1 MWRPIAQ
8 RKLGPSHAADNS
20 PCQDSFLLDVVEGG
34 ASQSLVACVADGA
47 GSAKYSDV
55 GSEVVCRTIVECAC
69 AYLHAG
75 GRIEEL
81 RRQDVLRWCD
91 EARSRI
97 QQEAVLREC
106 EVRELA
112 STLCAAIIGPATS
125 CFFQIGDGAMILRK
139 QGVYGVVFWPQSGEY
154 ANSTN
159 FLTSPKYDS
168 QLEFISTDTRCSD
181 IALMTDGLE
190 RLALRFDSQTP
201 HVPFFDPFFRAIRAT
216 KDYTGLNESLQA
228 FLGSGPVRDRSD
240 DDKTLIL
247 ASFIDETE
255 DAV

>member
-1 MWRPIAQ
+1 VWRPIAQ
-8 RKLGPSHAADNS
+8 SMLGPSHAADNS
-20 PCQDSFLLDVVEGG
+20 PCQDSFSLHVVEDD
-34 ASQSLVACVADGA
+34 ASQTLVACVADGA
-47 GSAKYSDV
+47 GSAKFSDV
-55 GSEVVCRTIVECAC
+55 GSSVVCGTIVENAC
-69 AYLHAG
+69 AFFSAG

-81 RRQDVLRWCD
+81 QRQDVLRWCD
-91 EARSRI
+91 EARSRL
-97 QQEAVLREC
+97 QQEAALRSC

-112 STLCAAIIGPATS
+112 STLCAAIIAPGQS

-139 QGVYGVVFWPQSGEY
+139 HGVYGVVFWPQSGEY

-201 HVPFFDPFFRAIRAT
+201 HVPFFEPFFRAIRAA
-216 KDYTGLNESLQA
+216 KDYTGLNESLQT
-228 FLGSGPVRDRSD
+228 FLGSEPVRERSD

-247 ASFIDETE
+247 ASFIDET
-255 DAV
+255 